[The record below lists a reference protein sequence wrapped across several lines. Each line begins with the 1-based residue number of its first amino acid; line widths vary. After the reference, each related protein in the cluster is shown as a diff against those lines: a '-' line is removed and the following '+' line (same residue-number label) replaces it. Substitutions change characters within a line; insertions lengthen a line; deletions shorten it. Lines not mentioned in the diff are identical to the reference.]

1 MCSNLYLRLSASV
14 IGYMMG
20 AIHCI
25 SNMECK
31 PWWCTSSHSRY
42 FGRLKKNKL
51 NNDIQCIYGNHSSAI
66 GYTRNIL
73 CLYIYSSFFFFTFNC
88 SVHFVSVNMS
98 CLQRNVLIVTSKRV
112 DESFGTF
119 HFLQQ
124 VNQQLLLTIL
134 VILLGA
140 TASCW

>member
-1 MCSNLYLRLSASV
+1 MIYNVSTGTTPLLLVILGTFSA
-14 IGYMMG
+14 
-20 AIHCI
+20 CI
-25 SNMECK
+25 
-31 PWWCTSSHSRY
+31 
-42 FGRLKKNKL
+42 F
-51 NNDIQCIYGNHSSAI
+51 
-66 GYTRNIL
+66 IL
-73 CLYIYSSFFFFTFNC
+73 VSFFFTFNC